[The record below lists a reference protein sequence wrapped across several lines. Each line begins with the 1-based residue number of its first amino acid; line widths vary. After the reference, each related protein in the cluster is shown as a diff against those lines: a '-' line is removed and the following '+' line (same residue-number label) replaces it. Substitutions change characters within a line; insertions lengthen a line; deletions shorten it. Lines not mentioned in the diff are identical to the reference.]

1 MEKTELT
8 ENSRKNELSKKFVM
22 LIVMAMLF
30 TCAVFASETSSG
42 SGSGSKQ
49 TIDGAETIKDVFQTI
64 YTFFTSAAV
73 RVIAIAGVIITAIK
87 IITNKGN
94 PDAAKPLIWIFI
106 ACIIIG
112 SASWFVGKFMGKT
125 ITDVDSLGGT
135 SWY

>member
-8 ENSRKNELSKKFVM
+8 ETSRKNDLNKKFVM
-22 LIVMAMLF
+22 LIVMSLLF
-30 TCAVFASETSSG
+30 TCTVFAADTTSNNNTISG
-42 SGSGSKQ
+42 AS
-49 TIDGAETIKDVFQTI
+49 TLKDVFQTI

-73 RVIAIAGVIITAIK
+73 RVIAIAGVIITGIK

-112 SASWFVGKFMGKT
+112 SASWFVDKFLGDK
-125 ITDVDSLGGT
+125 IAGVDNMGGT

>member
-8 ENSRKNELSKKFVM
+8 ETSRKNDLNKKFVM
-22 LIVMAMLF
+22 LIVMSLLF
-30 TCAVFASETSSG
+30 TCAVFAADNTSNNNTISG
-42 SGSGSKQ
+42 AS
-49 TIDGAETIKDVFQTI
+49 TLKDVFQTI

-73 RVIAIAGVIITAIK
+73 RVIAIAGVIITGIK

-112 SASWFVGKFMGKT
+112 SASWFVDKFLGDK
-125 ITDVDSLGGT
+125 IAGVDNMGGT

>member
-30 TCAVFASETSSG
+30 TCAVFAQSTG
-42 SGSGSKQ
+42 SGSGSKES
-49 TIDGAETIKDVFQTI
+49 IDAANTIKDVFQTI

-73 RVIAIAGVIITAIK
+73 RVIAIAGVIITGIK

-112 SASWFVGKFMGKT
+112 GASWFVGKFLGKN
-125 ITDVDSLGGT
+125 IGDVTNMGGT

>member
-8 ENSRKNELSKKFVM
+8 ETSRKNDLNKKFVM
-22 LIVMAMLF
+22 LIVMSLLF
-30 TCAVFASETSSG
+30 TCAVFADNNQNNNNTISG
-42 SGSGSKQ
+42 AS
-49 TIDGAETIKDVFQTI
+49 TLKDVFQTI

-73 RVIAIAGVIITAIK
+73 RVIAIAGVIITGIK

-112 SASWFVGKFMGKT
+112 SASWFVDKFLGDK
-125 ITDVDSLGGT
+125 IAGVDNMGGT

>member
-8 ENSRKNELSKKFVM
+8 ETSRKNDLNKKFVM
-22 LIVMAMLF
+22 LIVMSLFF
-30 TCAVFASETSSG
+30 TCSVFAANDSSG
-42 SGSGSKQ
+42 SSSTISGAS
-49 TIDGAETIKDVFQTI
+49 TLKDVFQTV

-73 RVIAIAGVIITAIK
+73 RVIAIAGVIITGIK

-112 SASWFVGKFMGKT
+112 SASWFVDKFLGDKIAGVENMG
-125 ITDVDSLGGT
+125 GN

>member
-1 MEKTELT
+1 
-8 ENSRKNELSKKFVM
+8 M
-22 LIVMAMLF
+22 LIVMSLLF
-30 TCAVFASETSSG
+30 TCAVFAADTTTNNNTISG
-42 SGSGSKQ
+42 AS
-49 TIDGAETIKDVFQTI
+49 TLKDVFQTI

-73 RVIAIAGVIITAIK
+73 RVIAIAGVIITGIK

-112 SASWFVGKFMGKT
+112 SASWFVDKFLGDK
-125 ITDVDSLGGT
+125 IAGVDNMGGT